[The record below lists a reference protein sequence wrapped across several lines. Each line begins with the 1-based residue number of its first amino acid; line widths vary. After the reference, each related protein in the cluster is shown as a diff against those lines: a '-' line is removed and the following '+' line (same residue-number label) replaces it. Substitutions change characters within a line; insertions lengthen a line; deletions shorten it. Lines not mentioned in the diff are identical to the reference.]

1 MHDIWILDEPLQG
14 LDPQAAFDLKN
25 LMKAH
30 AAQGKTVIFS
40 THALEVA
47 QQLCDQLAILKAGEL
62 IYSGTVDALLDSA
75 EDQSLES
82 VYLKMVGRQ
91 QEELNRGDD
100 DESSTN

>member
-1 MHDIWILDEPLQG
+1 M
-14 LDPQAAFDLKN
+14 
-25 LMKAH
+25 
-30 AAQGKTVIFS
+30 
-40 THALEVA
+40 
-47 QQLCDQLAILKAGEL
+47 
-62 IYSGTVDALLDSA
+62 SGTVDALLDSA